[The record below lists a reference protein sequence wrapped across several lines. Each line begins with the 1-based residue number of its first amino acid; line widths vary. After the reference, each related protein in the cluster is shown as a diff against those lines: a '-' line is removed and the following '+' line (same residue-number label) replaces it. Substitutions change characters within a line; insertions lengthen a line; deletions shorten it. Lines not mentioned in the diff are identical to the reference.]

1 MHLAWIG
8 KSVLYL
14 HDNIG
19 LWDGQCDN
27 LDVIKSDIRAVDSVV
42 LSVVVDEGWYTM
54 DKADRMMGR

>member
-14 HDNIG
+14 VDNIE

-27 LDVIKSDIRAVDSVV
+27 LDVIKSDIRAVDSDV

>member
-1 MHLAWIG
+1 
-8 KSVLYL
+8 
-14 HDNIG
+14 
-19 LWDGQCDN
+19 

>member
-14 HDNIG
+14 VDNIE

-42 LSVVVDEGWYTM
+42 LSVDVDEGWYTM
-54 DKADRMMGR
+54 DIADRMMGR